1 MRVQNFSQ
9 EREREQE
16 QEQEREREQEQEQE
30 REQEREQF
38 AILPLSGSFWLGTGR
53 MSQIN
58 Y

>member
-30 REQEREQF
+30 REQF